1 MTIGSILLAI
11 ALLIV
16 LLLFL
21 LRPFLTP
28 STTSEPMTSEQ
39 KLLFQKEKL
48 LDQIRALDFDQNTGK
63 IPAEIYQAQRSHL
76 IHEAALVLQQLDSQA
91 ADPTDIEA
99 AIEAAIETAVAHL
112 RQASSN
118 GKGEFCPQCGRPIDP
133 DDKFC
138 ATCGHQLVEVIG

>member
-21 LRPFLTP
+21 LRPFLAP
-28 STTSEPMTSEQ
+28 STTSEPMTPQQ
-39 KLLFQKEKL
+39 KLLVQKEKL

-63 IPAEIYQAQRSHL
+63 IPAEVYQAQRSHL
-76 IHEAALVLQQLDSQA
+76 IHEAALVLQQLDSQT
-91 ADPTDIEA
+91 ADPTD
-99 AIEAAIETAVAHL
+99 IEAAIETAVAHL

-138 ATCGHQLVEVIG
+138 AACGHQLVEVIS